1 MHASP
6 NNSAPGARSGAE
18 PTECGGGARNPGLVR
33 RAVVVH
39 EAGIEQHGDDWLVE
53 EAPVELRYDG
63 ESFAV
68 MMATPADLD
77 DFAYGFSLSE
87 GLVASAGAIRS
98 VTVRELLEGHV
109 LEIDTGGVALANAGP
124 ARLLPGRSGCGL
136 CGSRRLEDV
145 LRPLPPVPDGPVLG
159 PDALGRAL
167 AALAQRQPL
176 NVDTGAVHAAA
187 WVSPAGEILR
197 VREDVGRHNAL
208 DKLLGAL
215 SREGADLRG
224 GFVLATSR
232 ASYEMVTKAAR
243 LGVGLLAA
251 ISAPT
256 ALAVE
261 LARASHLTLAGFVR
275 PGRYVVYSH
284 PERLQAPRGV
294 R

>member
-1 MHASP
+1 MRTFPKLSD
-6 NNSAPGARSGAE
+6 PGSGSE
-18 PTECGGGARNPGLVR
+18 PRAMPNPGLAR
-33 RAVVVH
+33 RAVTVH
-39 EAGIEQHGDDWLVE
+39 EAGTVQHGDDWLVE

-63 ESFAV
+63 ENFAV
-68 MMATPADLD
+68 MMATPADLE
-77 DFAYGFSLSE
+77 DFAWGFSLSE
-87 GLVASAGAIRS
+87 GLVSDAGAIRG
-98 VTVRELLEGHV
+98 VAVRELLEGHV
-109 LEIDTGGVALANAGP
+109 VDIDTGGTALVDAGP

-145 LRPLPPVPDGPVLG
+145 LRPMPPVPDGPMLG
-159 PDALGRAL
+159 RDALGRAL

-176 NVDTGAVHAAA
+176 NGSTGAVHAAA
-187 WVSPAGEILR
+187 WASPDGEILR

-215 SREGADLRG
+215 CREGVDLRG

-243 LGVGLLAA
+243 LGIGLLAA

-261 LARASHLTLAGFVR
+261 LARAGNLTLAGFVR

-284 PERLQAPRGV
+284 PGRLQAQQGSR
-294 R
+294 

>member
-1 MHASP
+1 MTASRCRLGLRRLCRP
-6 NNSAPGARSGAE
+6 IVKSDRTAH
-18 PTECGGGARNPGLVR
+18 PGLVR
-33 RAVVVH
+33 RAVTVH
-39 EAGIEQHGDDWLVE
+39 QNGAGQHGEDWLVE
-53 EAPVELRYDG
+53 EVPVELRYNG

-68 MMATPADLD
+68 MMATPTDME
-77 DFAYGFSLSE
+77 DFARGFSLSE
-87 GLVASAGAIRS
+87 GMVTRVGDIRD
-98 VTVRELLEGHV
+98 VTVHELLEGYV
-109 LEIDTGGVALANAGP
+109 VDIDATVAMAVTGDAES

-145 LRPLPPVPDGPVLG
+145 VRPTAPVPDGPMLG
-159 PDALGRAL
+159 HDALDRAL

-176 NVDTGAVHAAA
+176 NTCTGSVHAAA
-187 WVSPAGEILR
+187 WASPAGEILH

-215 SREGADLRG
+215 SRENADLRS
-224 GFVLATSR
+224 GFVLVTSR

-261 LARASHLTLAGFVR
+261 LARASNLTLAGFVR

-284 PERLQAPRGV
+284 PQRLRDL
-294 R
+294 